1 MKSFNEINHGIN
13 PQKQRQKRIRTWS
26 SDSGCDVACNYTDM
40 AANIM
45 DESMQS
51 WTSMLEKVVR
61 QEVAKAKKIA
71 NWVKEEITNSLK
83 GKLFCLFVCNTNFV
97 SQMQIRRE
105 GKRCWE
111 AVQDRLKES

>member
-13 PQKQRQKRIRTWS
+13 LQKQRQKRIRTWS

-61 QEVAKAKKIA
+61 QEVAKAK
-71 NWVKEEITNSLK
+71 EITTWANEDIENSWK
-83 GKLFCLFVCNTNFV
+83 GNLFC
-97 SQMQIRRE
+97 
-105 GKRCWE
+105 
-111 AVQDRLKES
+111 

>member
-26 SDSGCDVACNYTDM
+26 SDSGCDDAYNFTDM
-40 AANIM
+40 AASIM

-61 QEVAKAKKIA
+61 EEVAKAKKIA
-71 NWVKEEITNSLK
+71 NWAKEEITNSLK
-83 GKLFCLFVCNTNFV
+83 GKLLCFFL
-97 SQMQIRRE
+97 QH
-105 GKRCWE
+105 
-111 AVQDRLKES
+111 